1 MIVWIGSSKNCV
13 VHASFYGRVRT
24 RVAMTAKWSLRMV
37 GMTCDSTMR
46 HEEVAVSAGRD
57 GAGRVRM

>member
-1 MIVWIGSSKNCV
+1 M
-13 VHASFYGRVRT
+13 

-46 HEEVAVSAGRD
+46 HEEVAVPAGHD
-57 GAGRVRM
+57 EAGRVRM